1 VAVKHPM
8 LSIYYKKNNWKI
20 VLLLVALVIGS
31 VSLYYTSRVV
41 HNIEKQEKKKMLLW
55 ARATRDLS
63 SADDLDQNQE
73 FLLDILRENDNIPVI
88 LTDDKLDIL
97 SYLNID
103 PDLAEEPGYLERQL
117 VVMRQQH
124 EPIVIEPFEGER
136 QYIFFKDSDLL
147 YQLRYYPYFQ
157 LGVISVFLLV
167 SYIAFSMSRRY
178 EQDFLWVG
186 MAKETAHQLGTPI
199 SSLLAWHEYLRS
211 TVQNETD
218 SEMLEEVGKDLERLQ
233 TITERFSKI
242 GSVPILEAADLN
254 QVLSEAMGYMRKRAS
269 DKVRFELQ
277 QSEKPLLVPVN
288 IPLFEWVI
296 ENLTKNALDAMSG
309 LGSITLSLSLQGK
322 NAIIDFTDTG
332 KGIPSNQFQA
342 IFKPGITT
350 RKRGWGLGLTLVK
363 RIIEKYHNG
372 KIFVRWS
379 EPGKGT
385 TFRIQLPLS
394 QAPNV

>member
-1 VAVKHPM
+1 M

-20 VLLLVALVIGS
+20 VLLLVAIVIGA
-31 VSLYYTSRVV
+31 VSLYYTSQIV

-63 SADDLDQNQE
+63 SNTDLDQNQE

-88 LTDDKLDIL
+88 LTDDNLQIL

-103 PDLAEEPGYLERQL
+103 PLQAEKPGYLERQL
-117 VVMRQQH
+117 VIMRQQH
-124 EPIVIEPFEGER
+124 EPILIEPIEGIR

-157 LGVISVFLLV
+157 LAVISIFLLV
-167 SYIAFSMSRRY
+167 SYLAFSVSRRY

-199 SSLLAWHEYLRS
+199 SSLMAWQEYLKS
-211 TVQNETD
+211 TTAEEEQ
-218 SEMLEEVGKDLERLQ
+218 EMVTEVGKDIERLQ

-242 GSVPILEAADLN
+242 GSVPVLEPVDMRE
-254 QVLSEAMGYMRKRAS
+254 VIERGMGYMRKRAS
-269 DKVRFELQ
+269 EKVVFQIETGDQ
-277 QSEKPLLVPVN
+277 PVMVALN
-288 IPLFEWVI
+288 APLFDWVI

-309 LGSITLSLSLQGK
+309 AGTIRLQLCTAQK
-322 NAIIDFTDTG
+322 MAVIDFTDSG
-332 KGIPSNQFQA
+332 KGIPAHQFQA

-363 RIIEKYHNG
+363 RIIEKYHDG
-372 KIFVRWS
+372 KIFVKWS
-379 EPGKGT
+379 EQGKGT
-385 TFRIQLPLS
+385 TFRILLPLS
-394 QAPNV
+394 

>member
-1 VAVKHPM
+1 M

-20 VLLLVALVIGS
+20 VLLLVAMVIGS
-31 VSLYYTSRVV
+31 VSLYYTSQVV

-63 SADDLDQNQE
+63 SNTDLDQNQE

-88 LTDDKLDIL
+88 LTDDNLQIL

-103 PDLAEEPGYLERQL
+103 PEQAEKPGYLERQL

-124 EPIVIEPFEGER
+124 EPILIEPLEGIR

-157 LGVISVFLLV
+157 LAVISIFLLV
-167 SYIAFSMSRRY
+167 SYLAFSVSRRY

-199 SSLLAWHEYLRS
+199 SSLMAWQEYLKS
-211 TVQNETD
+211 TT
-218 SEMLEEVGKDLERLQ
+218 SEDDQEMVTEVGKDIERLQ

-242 GSVPILEAADLN
+242 GSVPVLEPVDMRA
-254 QVLSEAMGYMRKRAS
+254 VIERGMGYMRKRAS
-269 DKVRFELQ
+269 EKVVFQIETGDQ
-277 QSEKPLLVPVN
+277 PVMVALN
-288 IPLFEWVI
+288 EPLFDWVI

-309 LGSITLSLSLQGK
+309 HGTIRLQLSTAQK
-322 NAIIDFTDTG
+322 MAVIDFTDTG
-332 KGIPSNQFQA
+332 KGIPTNQFQA

-363 RIIEKYHNG
+363 RIIEKYHDG
-372 KIFVRWS
+372 KIFVKWS
-379 EPGKGT
+379 EQGKGT

-394 QAPNV
+394 

>member
-1 VAVKHPM
+1 M
-8 LSIYYKKNNWKI
+8 ISIYYKKNNWKI
-20 VLLLVALVIGS
+20 ILLLVAVVIGAI
-31 VSLYYTSRVV
+31 SLYYTSRVV
-41 HNIEKQEKKKMLLW
+41 RNIEIQEKKKMMLW
-55 ARATRDLS
+55 AKATRDLS
-63 SADDLDQNQE
+63 ASSDLEDNQE

-88 LTDDKLDIL
+88 LTDDTLGIL

-103 PDLAEEPGYLERQL
+103 PSEADQAGYLQRQL

-124 EPIVIEPFEGER
+124 EPIRIEPLPGIV
-136 QYIFFKDSDLL
+136 QYIFYKDSDLL

-157 LGVISVFLLV
+157 LGVISIFLLV

-199 SSLLAWHEYLRS
+199 SSLLAWHEYMKS
-211 TVQNETD
+211 TASSDED
-218 SEMLEEVGKDLERLQ
+218 AEMTAEVGKDIERLQ

-242 GSVPILEAADLN
+242 GSVPVLEPSDLREVM
-254 QVLSEAMGYMRKRAS
+254 QQALGYMRKRAS
-269 DKVRFELQ
+269 EKVVFRIEAG
-277 QSEKPLLVPVN
+277 EKPISCSIN
-288 IPLFEWVI
+288 APLFDWVV

-309 LGSITLSLSLQGK
+309 SGTIQVQLSQQGK
-322 NAIIDFTDTG
+322 YAIIDFRDTG
-332 KGIPSNQFQA
+332 KGIPSHQFQA

-350 RKRGWGLGLTLVK
+350 RKRGWGLGLTLAK
-363 RIIEKYHNG
+363 RIIEKYHRG

-385 TFRIQLPLS
+385 TFRIQLPL
-394 QAPNV
+394 AGEGKLA

>member
-1 VAVKHPM
+1 M

-31 VSLYYTSRVV
+31 VSLYYTSQVV

-63 SADDLDQNQE
+63 SNTDLEQNQE

-88 LTDDKLDIL
+88 LTDDNLQIL

-103 PDLAEEPGYLERQL
+103 PEQAEKPGYLERQL

-124 EPIVIEPFEGER
+124 EPILIEPIEGIR

-157 LGVISVFLLV
+157 LVVISIFLLV
-167 SYIAFSMSRRY
+167 SYLAFSVSRRY

-199 SSLLAWHEYLRS
+199 SSLMAWQEYLKS
-211 TVQNETD
+211 TT
-218 SEMLEEVGKDLERLQ
+218 SEEDQEMVTEIGKDIERLQ

-242 GSVPILEAADLN
+242 GSVPVLEPVDMRE
-254 QVLSEAMGYMRKRAS
+254 VIERGMGYMRKRAS
-269 DKVRFELQ
+269 EKVVFQIETGDQ
-277 QSEKPLLVPVN
+277 PVMVALN
-288 IPLFEWVI
+288 APLFDWVI

-309 LGSITLSLSLQGK
+309 AGTIRLQLSTAQK
-322 NAIIDFTDTG
+322 MAVIDFTDTG
-332 KGIPSNQFQA
+332 KGIPTNQFQA

-363 RIIEKYHNG
+363 RIIEKYHDG
-372 KIFVRWS
+372 KIFVKWS
-379 EPGKGT
+379 EQGKGT

-394 QAPNV
+394 

>member
-1 VAVKHPM
+1 M

-20 VLLLVALVIGS
+20 VLLLVALVIGAM
-31 VSLYYTSRVV
+31 SLYYTSQVV

-63 SADDLDQNQE
+63 SNTDLDQNQE

-88 LTDDKLDIL
+88 LTDDNLQIL

-103 PDLAEEPGYLERQL
+103 PAQAQKPGYLERQL

-124 EPIVIEPFEGER
+124 EPILIEPLEGIR

-147 YQLRYYPYFQ
+147 YQLRFYPYFQ
-157 LGVISVFLLV
+157 LAVISIFLLV
-167 SYIAFSMSRRY
+167 SYLAFSVSRRY

-199 SSLLAWHEYLRS
+199 SSLMAWQEYLKS
-211 TVQNETD
+211 TTTEDDQ
-218 SEMLEEVGKDLERLQ
+218 EMVIEVGKDIARLQ

-242 GSVPILEAADLN
+242 GSVPVLEPVDMRG
-254 QVLSEAMGYMRKRAS
+254 VIERGMGYMRKRAS
-269 DKVRFELQ
+269 EKVVFQIETGDQAVMVALN
-277 QSEKPLLVPVN
+277 E
-288 IPLFEWVI
+288 PLFDWVI

-309 LGSITLSLSLQGK
+309 AGSIRLQLSIVQK
-322 NAIIDFTDTG
+322 MAVIDFTDSG
-332 KGIPSNQFQA
+332 KGIPANQFQA

-363 RIIEKYHNG
+363 RIIEKYHDG
-372 KIFVRWS
+372 KTFVKWS
-379 EPGKGT
+379 EQGKGT

-394 QAPNV
+394 

>member
-1 VAVKHPM
+1 M

-20 VLLLVALVIGS
+20 VLLLVAMVIGS
-31 VSLYYTSRVV
+31 VSLYYTSQVV

-55 ARATRDLS
+55 SRATRDLS
-63 SADDLDQNQE
+63 SSTDLDQNQE

-88 LTDDKLDIL
+88 LTDDNLQIL

-103 PDLAEEPGYLERQL
+103 PEQAERPGYLERQL
-117 VVMRQQH
+117 IVMRQQH
-124 EPIVIEPFEGER
+124 EPILIEPLEGIR

-157 LGVISVFLLV
+157 LAVISIFLLV
-167 SYIAFSMSRRY
+167 SYLAFSVSRRY

-199 SSLLAWHEYLRS
+199 SSLMAWQEYLKS
-211 TVQNETD
+211 TTKD
-218 SEMLEEVGKDLERLQ
+218 ADAEMVTEVGKDIERLQ

-242 GSVPILEAADLN
+242 GSVPVLEPVDMRE
-254 QVLSEAMGYMRKRAS
+254 VIERGMGYMRKRAS
-269 DKVRFELQ
+269 EKVTFQIETGDQ
-277 QSEKPLLVPVN
+277 PVLVALN
-288 IPLFEWVI
+288 EPLFDWVI

-309 LGSITLSLSLQGK
+309 HGTIRLQLSTVQK
-322 NAIIDFTDTG
+322 MAVIDFSDTG
-332 KGIPSNQFQA
+332 KGIPANQFQA

-363 RIIEKYHNG
+363 RIIEKYHDG
-372 KIFVRWS
+372 KIFVKSS
-379 EPGKGT
+379 EQGKGT

-394 QAPNV
+394 

>member
-1 VAVKHPM
+1 M

-31 VSLYYTSRVV
+31 VSLYYTSQVV

-63 SADDLDQNQE
+63 SNTDLEQNQE

-88 LTDDKLDIL
+88 LTDDNLQIL

-103 PDLAEEPGYLERQL
+103 PEQAEKPGYLERQL

-124 EPIVIEPFEGER
+124 EPILIEPIEGIR

-157 LGVISVFLLV
+157 LAVISIFLLV
-167 SYIAFSMSRRY
+167 SYLAFSVSRRY

-199 SSLLAWHEYLRS
+199 SSLMAWQEYLKS
-211 TVQNETD
+211 TT
-218 SEMLEEVGKDLERLQ
+218 SEEDQEMVTEVGKDIERLQ

-242 GSVPILEAADLN
+242 GSVPVLEPVDMRE
-254 QVLSEAMGYMRKRAS
+254 VIERGMGYMRKRAS
-269 DKVRFELQ
+269 EKVVFQIETGDQ
-277 QSEKPLLVPVN
+277 PVMVALN
-288 IPLFEWVI
+288 APLFDWVI

-309 LGSITLSLSLQGK
+309 AGTIRLQLSTAQK
-322 NAIIDFTDTG
+322 MAVIDFTDTG
-332 KGIPSNQFQA
+332 KGIPTNQFQA

-363 RIIEKYHNG
+363 RIIEKYHDG
-372 KIFVRWS
+372 KIFVKWS
-379 EPGKGT
+379 EQGKGT

-394 QAPNV
+394 

>member
-1 VAVKHPM
+1 M

-20 VLLLVALVIGS
+20 VLLLVAMVIGS
-31 VSLYYTSRVV
+31 VSLYYTSQVV

-63 SADDLDQNQE
+63 SSTDLDQNQE

-88 LTDDKLDIL
+88 LTDDNLQIL

-103 PDLAEEPGYLERQL
+103 PEQAERPGYLERQL
-117 VVMRQQH
+117 IVMRQQH
-124 EPIVIEPFEGER
+124 EPILIEPLEGIR

-157 LGVISVFLLV
+157 LAVISIFLLV
-167 SYIAFSMSRRY
+167 SYLAFSVSRRY

-199 SSLLAWHEYLRS
+199 SSLMAWQEYLKS
-211 TVQNETD
+211 TTKD
-218 SEMLEEVGKDLERLQ
+218 ADAEMVTEVGKDIERLQ

-242 GSVPILEAADLN
+242 GSVPVLEPVDMRE
-254 QVLSEAMGYMRKRAS
+254 VIERGMGYMRKRAS
-269 DKVRFELQ
+269 EKVTFQIETGDQ
-277 QSEKPLLVPVN
+277 PVLVALN
-288 IPLFEWVI
+288 EPLFDWVI

-309 LGSITLSLSLQGK
+309 RGTIRLQLSTVQK
-322 NAIIDFTDTG
+322 MAVIDFSDTG
-332 KGIPSNQFQA
+332 KGIPANQFQT

-363 RIIEKYHNG
+363 RIIEKYHDG
-372 KIFVRWS
+372 KIFVKSS
-379 EPGKGT
+379 EQGKGT

-394 QAPNV
+394 

>member
-1 VAVKHPM
+1 MTM

-20 VLLLVALVIGS
+20 VLLLVAIVIGA

-41 HNIEKQEKKKMLLW
+41 SNIEKQEKKKMLLW
-55 ARATRDLS
+55 AKATKELS
-63 SADDLDQNQE
+63 SAEDLELNQE

-88 LTDDKLDIL
+88 LTDDNLQIL

-103 PDLAEEPGYLERQL
+103 AHEAERPGYLERQL

-124 EPIVIEPFEGER
+124 EPILIEPIEGVR

-167 SYIAFSMSRRY
+167 SYLAFSMSRRY

-199 SSLLAWHEYLRS
+199 SSLLAWHEYLK
-211 TVQNETD
+211 TKAKD
-218 SEMLEEVGKDLERLQ
+218 ADAIEMVNEVGKDLERLE

-242 GSVPILEAADLN
+242 GSMPVLESVNLN
-254 QVLSEAMGYMRKRAS
+254 DVLEQAMGYMRKRAS
-269 DKVRFELQ
+269 DKVKFNLEGPEQSLQ
-277 QSEKPLLVPVN
+277 VLLN
-288 IPLFEWVI
+288 RPLFEWVI
-296 ENLTKNALDAMSG
+296 ENLTKNSLDAMSG
-309 LGSITLSLSLQGK
+309 AGEINVQLSTQGK
-322 NAIIDFTDTG
+322 FAFIDFSDTG
-332 KGIPSNQFQA
+332 KGISPAEFQS

-350 RKRGWGLGLTLVK
+350 RKRGWGLGLTLAK
-363 RIIEKYHNG
+363 RIIEHYHAG
-372 KIFVRWS
+372 KIFVKWS
-379 EPGKGT
+379 EQGKGT
-385 TFRIQLPLS
+385 TFRMQIPL
-394 QAPNV
+394 AL

>member
-1 VAVKHPM
+1 M

-20 VLLLVALVIGS
+20 VLLLAALVIGS
-31 VSLYYTSRVV
+31 VSLYYTSQVV

-63 SADDLDQNQE
+63 SSTDLDQNQE

-88 LTDDKLDIL
+88 LTDDNLQIL

-103 PDLAEEPGYLERQL
+103 PEQAERPGYLQRQL
-117 VVMRQQH
+117 IVMRQQR
-124 EPIVIEPFEGER
+124 EPILIEPLEGVR

-157 LGVISVFLLV
+157 LAVISIFLLV
-167 SYIAFSMSRRY
+167 SYLAFSVSRRY

-199 SSLLAWHEYLRS
+199 SSLMAWQEYLKS
-211 TVQNETD
+211 TTTD
-218 SEMLEEVGKDLERLQ
+218 ADTEMITEVGKDIERLQ

-242 GSVPILEAADLN
+242 GSIP
-254 QVLSEAMGYMRKRAS
+254 VLAPVDMREVIERGMGYMRKRAS
-269 DKVRFELQ
+269 EKVTFQIETGDQ
-277 QSEKPLLVPVN
+277 PVLVALN
-288 IPLFEWVI
+288 EPLFDWVI

-309 LGSITLSLSLQGK
+309 HGTIRLQLSTVQK
-322 NAIIDFTDTG
+322 MAVIDFSDTG
-332 KGIPSNQFQA
+332 KGIPANQFQA

-363 RIIEKYHNG
+363 RIIEKYHDG
-372 KIFVRWS
+372 KIFVKSS
-379 EPGKGT
+379 EQGKGT

-394 QAPNV
+394 

>member
-1 VAVKHPM
+1 M

-20 VLLLVALVIGS
+20 VLLLVAMVIGS
-31 VSLYYTSRVV
+31 VSLYYTSQVV

-63 SADDLDQNQE
+63 SSTDLDRNQE

-88 LTDDKLDIL
+88 LTDDNLQIL

-103 PDLAEEPGYLERQL
+103 PEQAERPGYLERQL
-117 VVMRQQH
+117 IVMRQQH
-124 EPIVIEPFEGER
+124 EPILIEPLEGIR

-157 LGVISVFLLV
+157 LAVISIFLLV
-167 SYIAFSMSRRY
+167 SYLAFSVSRRY

-199 SSLLAWHEYLRS
+199 SSLMAWQEYLKS
-211 TVQNETD
+211 TTKD
-218 SEMLEEVGKDLERLQ
+218 ADAEMVTEVGKDIERLQ

-242 GSVPILEAADLN
+242 GSVPALEPVDMRE
-254 QVLSEAMGYMRKRAS
+254 VIERGMGYMRKRAS
-269 DKVRFELQ
+269 EKVTFQIETGDQ
-277 QSEKPLLVPVN
+277 PVLVALN
-288 IPLFEWVI
+288 EPLFDWVI

-309 LGSITLSLSLQGK
+309 HGTIRLQLSTVQK
-322 NAIIDFTDTG
+322 MAVIDFSDTG
-332 KGIPSNQFQA
+332 KGIPANQFQT

-363 RIIEKYHNG
+363 RIIEKYHDG
-372 KIFVRWS
+372 KIFVKSS
-379 EPGKGT
+379 EQGKGT

-394 QAPNV
+394 

>member
-1 VAVKHPM
+1 M

-20 VLLLVALVIGS
+20 VLLLVAMVIGS
-31 VSLYYTSRVV
+31 VSLYYTSQVV

-63 SADDLDQNQE
+63 SSTDLDQNQE

-88 LTDDKLDIL
+88 LTDDNLQIL

-103 PDLAEEPGYLERQL
+103 PEQAERPGYLERQL
-117 VVMRQQH
+117 IVMRQQH
-124 EPIVIEPFEGER
+124 EPILIEPLEGIR

-157 LGVISVFLLV
+157 LAVISIFLLV
-167 SYIAFSMSRRY
+167 SYLAFSVSRRY

-199 SSLLAWHEYLRS
+199 SSLMAWQEYLKS
-211 TVQNETD
+211 TTKD
-218 SEMLEEVGKDLERLQ
+218 ADAEMVTEVGKDIERLQ

-242 GSVPILEAADLN
+242 GSVPVLEPVDMRE
-254 QVLSEAMGYMRKRAS
+254 VIERGMGYMRKRAS
-269 DKVRFELQ
+269 EKVTFQIETGDQ
-277 QSEKPLLVPVN
+277 PVLVALN
-288 IPLFEWVI
+288 EPLFDWVI

-309 LGSITLSLSLQGK
+309 HGTIRLQLSTVQK
-322 NAIIDFTDTG
+322 MAVIDFSDTG
-332 KGIPSNQFQA
+332 KGIPANQFQA

-363 RIIEKYHNG
+363 RIIEKYHDG
-372 KIFVRWS
+372 KIFVKSS
-379 EPGKGT
+379 EQGKGT

-394 QAPNV
+394 

>member
-1 VAVKHPM
+1 M

-31 VSLYYTSRVV
+31 VSLYYTSQVV

-63 SADDLDQNQE
+63 SNTDLEQNQE

-88 LTDDKLDIL
+88 LTDDNLQIL

-103 PDLAEEPGYLERQL
+103 PEQAEKPGYLERQL

-124 EPIVIEPFEGER
+124 EPILIEPIEGIR

-157 LGVISVFLLV
+157 LVVISIFLLV
-167 SYIAFSMSRRY
+167 SYLAFSVSRRY

-199 SSLLAWHEYLRS
+199 SSLMAWQEYLKS
-211 TVQNETD
+211 TT
-218 SEMLEEVGKDLERLQ
+218 SEEDQEMVTEVGKDIERLQ

-242 GSVPILEAADLN
+242 GSVPVLEPVDMRE
-254 QVLSEAMGYMRKRAS
+254 VIERGMGYMRKRAS
-269 DKVRFELQ
+269 EKVVFQIETGDQ
-277 QSEKPLLVPVN
+277 PVMVALN
-288 IPLFEWVI
+288 APLFDWVI

-309 LGSITLSLSLQGK
+309 AGTIRLQLSTAQK
-322 NAIIDFTDTG
+322 MAVIDFTDTG
-332 KGIPSNQFQA
+332 KGIPTNQFQA

-363 RIIEKYHNG
+363 RIIEKYHDG
-372 KIFVRWS
+372 KIFVKWS
-379 EPGKGT
+379 EQGKGT

-394 QAPNV
+394 

>member
-1 VAVKHPM
+1 M

-20 VLLLVALVIGS
+20 VLLLVAIVIGA
-31 VSLYYTSRVV
+31 VSLYYTSQVV

-63 SADDLDQNQE
+63 SNTDLEQNQE

-88 LTDDKLDIL
+88 LTDDNLQIL

-103 PDLAEEPGYLERQL
+103 PEQAEKPGYLERQL

-124 EPIVIEPFEGER
+124 EPILIEPIEGIR

-157 LGVISVFLLV
+157 LAVISIFLLV
-167 SYIAFSMSRRY
+167 SYLAFSVSRRY

-199 SSLLAWHEYLRS
+199 SSLMAWQEYLKS
-211 TVQNETD
+211 TTAEEDQ
-218 SEMLEEVGKDLERLQ
+218 EMVNEVGKDIERLQ

-242 GSVPILEAADLN
+242 GSVPVLEPVDMREVIERGL
-254 QVLSEAMGYMRKRAS
+254 GYMRKRAS
-269 DKVRFELQ
+269 EKVVFQIETGDQ
-277 QSEKPLLVPVN
+277 PVMVALN
-288 IPLFEWVI
+288 APLFDWVI

-309 LGSITLSLSLQGK
+309 AGTIRLQLSTAQK
-322 NAIIDFTDTG
+322 MAVIDFTDTG
-332 KGIPSNQFQA
+332 KGIPNHQFQA

-363 RIIEKYHNG
+363 RIIEKYHDG
-372 KIFVRWS
+372 KIFVKWS
-379 EPGKGT
+379 EQGKGT

-394 QAPNV
+394 

>member
-1 VAVKHPM
+1 M

-20 VLLLVALVIGS
+20 VLLLVAMVIGS
-31 VSLYYTSRVV
+31 VSLYYTSQVV

-63 SADDLDQNQE
+63 SSTDLDRNQE

-88 LTDDKLDIL
+88 LTDDNLQIL

-103 PDLAEEPGYLERQL
+103 PEQAERPGYLERQL
-117 VVMRQQH
+117 IVMRQQH
-124 EPIVIEPFEGER
+124 EPILIEPLEGIR

-157 LGVISVFLLV
+157 LAVISIFLLV
-167 SYIAFSMSRRY
+167 SYLAFSVSRRY

-199 SSLLAWHEYLRS
+199 SSLMAWQEYLKS
-211 TVQNETD
+211 TTKD
-218 SEMLEEVGKDLERLQ
+218 ADAEMVTEVGKDIERLQ

-242 GSVPILEAADLN
+242 GSVPVLEPVDMRE
-254 QVLSEAMGYMRKRAS
+254 VIERGMGYMRKRAS
-269 DKVRFELQ
+269 EKVTFQIETGDQ
-277 QSEKPLLVPVN
+277 PVLVALN
-288 IPLFEWVI
+288 EPLFDWVI

-309 LGSITLSLSLQGK
+309 RGTIRLQLSTVQK
-322 NAIIDFTDTG
+322 MAVIDFSDTG
-332 KGIPSNQFQA
+332 KGIPANQFQT

-363 RIIEKYHNG
+363 RIIEKYHDG
-372 KIFVRWS
+372 KIFVKSS
-379 EPGKGT
+379 EQGKGT

-394 QAPNV
+394 

>member
-1 VAVKHPM
+1 M

-20 VLLLVALVIGS
+20 VLLLVALVIGAM
-31 VSLYYTSRVV
+31 SLYYTSQVV

-63 SADDLDQNQE
+63 SNTDLDQNQE

-88 LTDDKLDIL
+88 LTDDNLQIL

-103 PDLAEEPGYLERQL
+103 PAQAQKPGYLERQL

-124 EPIVIEPFEGER
+124 EPILIEPLEGIR

-147 YQLRYYPYFQ
+147 YQLRFYPYFQ
-157 LGVISVFLLV
+157 LAVISIFLLV
-167 SYIAFSMSRRY
+167 SYLAFSVSRRY

-199 SSLLAWHEYLRS
+199 SSLMAWQEYLKS
-211 TVQNETD
+211 TTTEDDQ
-218 SEMLEEVGKDLERLQ
+218 EMVIEVGKDIARLQ

-242 GSVPILEAADLN
+242 GSVPVLEPVDMRG
-254 QVLSEAMGYMRKRAS
+254 VIERGMGYMRKRAS
-269 DKVRFELQ
+269 EKVVFQIETGDQAVMVALN
-277 QSEKPLLVPVN
+277 E
-288 IPLFEWVI
+288 PLFDWVI

-309 LGSITLSLSLQGK
+309 AGSIRLQLSIVQK
-322 NAIIDFTDTG
+322 MAVIDFTDSG
-332 KGIPSNQFQA
+332 KGIPANQFQA

-363 RIIEKYHNG
+363 RIIEKYHDG
-372 KIFVRWS
+372 KIFVKWS
-379 EPGKGT
+379 EQGKGT

-394 QAPNV
+394 

>member
-1 VAVKHPM
+1 M

-20 VLLLVALVIGS
+20 VLLLVAMVIGS
-31 VSLYYTSRVV
+31 VSLYYTSQVV

-63 SADDLDQNQE
+63 SSTDLDQNQE

-88 LTDDKLDIL
+88 LTDDNLQIL

-103 PDLAEEPGYLERQL
+103 PEQAERPGYLERQL
-117 VVMRQQH
+117 IVMRQQH
-124 EPIVIEPFEGER
+124 EPILIEPLEGIR

-157 LGVISVFLLV
+157 LAVISIFLLV
-167 SYIAFSMSRRY
+167 SYLAFSVSRRY

-199 SSLLAWHEYLRS
+199 SSLMAWQEYLKS
-211 TVQNETD
+211 TTKD
-218 SEMLEEVGKDLERLQ
+218 ADAEMVTEVGKDIERLQ

-242 GSVPILEAADLN
+242 GSVPVLEPVDMRE
-254 QVLSEAMGYMRKRAS
+254 VIERGMGYMRKRAS
-269 DKVRFELQ
+269 EKVTFQIETGDQ
-277 QSEKPLLVPVN
+277 PVLVALN
-288 IPLFEWVI
+288 EPLFDWVI

-309 LGSITLSLSLQGK
+309 HGTIRLQLSAVQK
-322 NAIIDFTDTG
+322 MAVIDFSDTG
-332 KGIPSNQFQA
+332 KGIPANQFQA

-363 RIIEKYHNG
+363 RIIEKYHDG
-372 KIFVRWS
+372 KIFVKSS
-379 EPGKGT
+379 EQGKGT

-394 QAPNV
+394 

>member
-1 VAVKHPM
+1 M

-20 VLLLVALVIGS
+20 VLLLVAIVIGA
-31 VSLYYTSRVV
+31 VSLYYTSQVV

-63 SADDLDQNQE
+63 SNTDLEQNQE

-88 LTDDKLDIL
+88 LTDDNLQIL

-103 PDLAEEPGYLERQL
+103 PEQAEKPGYLERQL

-124 EPIVIEPFEGER
+124 EPILIEPIEGIR

-157 LGVISVFLLV
+157 LAVISIFLLV
-167 SYIAFSMSRRY
+167 SYLAFSVSRRY

-199 SSLLAWHEYLRS
+199 SSLMAWQEYLKS
-211 TVQNETD
+211 TTAEEDQ
-218 SEMLEEVGKDLERLQ
+218 EMVNEVGKDIERLQ

-242 GSVPILEAADLN
+242 GSVPVLEPVDMRE
-254 QVLSEAMGYMRKRAS
+254 VIERGMGYMRKRAS
-269 DKVRFELQ
+269 EKVVFQIETGDQ
-277 QSEKPLLVPVN
+277 PVMVALN
-288 IPLFEWVI
+288 APLFDWVI

-309 LGSITLSLSLQGK
+309 AGTIRLQLSTAQK
-322 NAIIDFTDTG
+322 MAVIDFTDTG
-332 KGIPSNQFQA
+332 KGIPNHQFQA

-363 RIIEKYHNG
+363 RIIEKYHDG
-372 KIFVRWS
+372 KIFVKWS
-379 EPGKGT
+379 EQGKGT

-394 QAPNV
+394 

>member
-1 VAVKHPM
+1 M

-20 VLLLVALVIGS
+20 VLLLVAIVIGA
-31 VSLYYTSRVV
+31 VSLYYTSQVV

-63 SADDLDQNQE
+63 SNTDLEQNQE

-88 LTDDKLDIL
+88 LTDDNLQIL

-103 PDLAEEPGYLERQL
+103 PEQAEKPGYLERQL

-124 EPIVIEPFEGER
+124 EPILIEPIEGIR

-157 LGVISVFLLV
+157 LAVISIFLLV
-167 SYIAFSMSRRY
+167 SYLAFSVSRRY

-199 SSLLAWHEYLRS
+199 SSLMAWQEYLKS
-211 TVQNETD
+211 TTAEEDQ
-218 SEMLEEVGKDLERLQ
+218 EMVNEVGKDIERLQ

-242 GSVPILEAADLN
+242 GSVPVLEPVDMRE
-254 QVLSEAMGYMRKRAS
+254 VIERGMGYMRKRAS
-269 DKVRFELQ
+269 EKVVFQIETGDQ
-277 QSEKPLLVPVN
+277 PVMVALN
-288 IPLFEWVI
+288 APLFDWVI

-309 LGSITLSLSLQGK
+309 AGTIRLQLSTAQK
-322 NAIIDFTDTG
+322 MAVIDFTDSG
-332 KGIPSNQFQA
+332 KGIPAHQFQA

-363 RIIEKYHNG
+363 RIIEKYHDG
-372 KIFVRWS
+372 KIFVKWS
-379 EPGKGT
+379 EQGKGT

-394 QAPNV
+394 

>member
-1 VAVKHPM
+1 M

-20 VLLLVALVIGS
+20 VLLLVAMVIGS
-31 VSLYYTSRVV
+31 VSLYYTSQVV

-63 SADDLDQNQE
+63 SSTDLDQNQE

-88 LTDDKLDIL
+88 LTDDNLQIL

-103 PDLAEEPGYLERQL
+103 PEQAEQPGYLERQL
-117 VVMRQQH
+117 IVMRQQH
-124 EPIVIEPFEGER
+124 EPILIEPLEGIR

-157 LGVISVFLLV
+157 LAVISIFLLV
-167 SYIAFSMSRRY
+167 SYLAFSVSRRY

-199 SSLLAWHEYLRS
+199 SSLMAWQEYLKS
-211 TVQNETD
+211 TTKD
-218 SEMLEEVGKDLERLQ
+218 ADAEMVTEVGKDIERLQ

-242 GSVPILEAADLN
+242 GSVPVLEPVDMRE
-254 QVLSEAMGYMRKRAS
+254 VIERGMGYMRKRAS
-269 DKVRFELQ
+269 EKVTFQIETGDQ
-277 QSEKPLLVPVN
+277 PVLVALN
-288 IPLFEWVI
+288 EPLFDWVI

-309 LGSITLSLSLQGK
+309 HGTIRLQLSTVQK
-322 NAIIDFTDTG
+322 MAVIDFSDTG
-332 KGIPSNQFQA
+332 KGIPANQFQA

-363 RIIEKYHNG
+363 RIIEKYHDG
-372 KIFVRWS
+372 KIFVKSS
-379 EPGKGT
+379 EQGKGT

-394 QAPNV
+394 

>member
-1 VAVKHPM
+1 M
-8 LSIYYKKNNWKI
+8 ISIYYKKNNWKI
-20 VLLLVALVIGS
+20 ILLLVAVVIGAI
-31 VSLYYTSRVV
+31 SLYYTSRVV
-41 HNIEKQEKKKMLLW
+41 RNIEIQEKKKMMLW
-55 ARATRDLS
+55 AKATRDLS
-63 SADDLDQNQE
+63 ASSDLEDNQE

-88 LTDDKLDIL
+88 LTDDTLGIL

-103 PDLAEEPGYLERQL
+103 PSEAEQAGYLQRQL

-124 EPIVIEPFEGER
+124 EPIRIEPLPGIV
-136 QYIFFKDSDLL
+136 QYIFYKDSDLL

-157 LGVISVFLLV
+157 LGVISIFLLV

-199 SSLLAWHEYLRS
+199 SSLLAWHEYMKS
-211 TVQNETD
+211 TASSDED
-218 SEMLEEVGKDLERLQ
+218 AEMTAEVGKDIERLQ

-242 GSVPILEAADLN
+242 GSVPVLEPSDLREVM
-254 QVLSEAMGYMRKRAS
+254 QQALGYMRKRAS
-269 DKVRFELQ
+269 EKVVFRIEAG
-277 QSEKPLLVPVN
+277 EKPISCSIN
-288 IPLFEWVI
+288 APLFDWVV

-309 LGSITLSLSLQGK
+309 SGTIQVQLSQQGK
-322 NAIIDFTDTG
+322 YAIIDFSDTG
-332 KGIPSNQFQA
+332 KGIPSHQFQA

-350 RKRGWGLGLTLVK
+350 RKRGWGLGLTLAK
-363 RIIEKYHNG
+363 RIIEKYHRG

-385 TFRIQLPLS
+385 TFRIQLPL
-394 QAPNV
+394 AGEGKLA

>member
-1 VAVKHPM
+1 M

-20 VLLLVALVIGS
+20 VLLLVAMVIGS
-31 VSLYYTSRVV
+31 VSLYYTSQVV

-63 SADDLDQNQE
+63 SNTDLDQNQE

-88 LTDDKLDIL
+88 LTDDNLQIL

-103 PDLAEEPGYLERQL
+103 PEQAEKPGYLERQL

-124 EPIVIEPFEGER
+124 EPILIEPLEGIR

-157 LGVISVFLLV
+157 LAVISIFLLV
-167 SYIAFSMSRRY
+167 SYLAFSVSRRY

-199 SSLLAWHEYLRS
+199 SSLMAWQEYLKS
-211 TVQNETD
+211 TT
-218 SEMLEEVGKDLERLQ
+218 SEDDQEMVTEVGKDIERLQ

-242 GSVPILEAADLN
+242 GSVPVLESVDMRA
-254 QVLSEAMGYMRKRAS
+254 VIERGMGYMRKRAS
-269 DKVRFELQ
+269 EKVVFQIETGDQ
-277 QSEKPLLVPVN
+277 PVMVALN
-288 IPLFEWVI
+288 EPLFDWVI

-309 LGSITLSLSLQGK
+309 HGTIRLQLSTAQK
-322 NAIIDFTDTG
+322 MAVIDFTDTG
-332 KGIPSNQFQA
+332 KGIPTNQFQA

-363 RIIEKYHNG
+363 RIIEKYHDG
-372 KIFVRWS
+372 KIFVKWS
-379 EPGKGT
+379 EQGKGT

-394 QAPNV
+394 

>member
-1 VAVKHPM
+1 M

-20 VLLLVALVIGS
+20 VLLLVAIVIGA
-31 VSLYYTSRVV
+31 VSLYYTSQVV

-63 SADDLDQNQE
+63 SNTDLDQNQE

-88 LTDDKLDIL
+88 LTDDNLQIL

-103 PDLAEEPGYLERQL
+103 PVQAGKPGYLERQL

-124 EPIVIEPFEGER
+124 EPILIEPIEGIR

-157 LGVISVFLLV
+157 LAVISIFLLV
-167 SYIAFSMSRRY
+167 SYLAFSVSRRY

-199 SSLLAWHEYLRS
+199 SSLMAWQEYLKS
-211 TVQNETD
+211 TT
-218 SEMLEEVGKDLERLQ
+218 SEEDQEMVTEVGKDIERLQ

-242 GSVPILEAADLN
+242 GSVPVLEPVDMRE
-254 QVLSEAMGYMRKRAS
+254 VIERGMGYMRKRAS
-269 DKVRFELQ
+269 EKVAFHIETGDQAVMVAL
-277 QSEKPLLVPVN
+277 N
-288 IPLFEWVI
+288 APLFDWVI

-309 LGSITLSLSLQGK
+309 TGTIRLHLSTANK
-322 NAIIDFTDTG
+322 MAVIDFTDSG
-332 KGIPSNQFQA
+332 KGIPAHQFQA

-363 RIIEKYHNG
+363 RIIEKYHDG
-372 KIFVRWS
+372 KIFVKWS
-379 EPGKGT
+379 EQGKGT

-394 QAPNV
+394 

>member
-1 VAVKHPM
+1 M

-31 VSLYYTSRVV
+31 VSLYYTSQVV

-63 SADDLDQNQE
+63 SNTDLEQNQE

-88 LTDDKLDIL
+88 LTDDNLQIL

-103 PDLAEEPGYLERQL
+103 PEQAEKPGYLERQL

-124 EPIVIEPFEGER
+124 EPILIEPIEGIR

-157 LGVISVFLLV
+157 LVVISIFLLV
-167 SYIAFSMSRRY
+167 SYLAFSVSRRY

-199 SSLLAWHEYLRS
+199 SSLMAWQEYLKS
-211 TVQNETD
+211 TTTEEDQ
-218 SEMLEEVGKDLERLQ
+218 EMVTEVGKDIERLQ

-242 GSVPILEAADLN
+242 GSVPVLEPVDMRE
-254 QVLSEAMGYMRKRAS
+254 VIERGMGYMRKRAS
-269 DKVRFELQ
+269 EKVVFQIETGDQ
-277 QSEKPLLVPVN
+277 PVMVALN
-288 IPLFEWVI
+288 APLFDWVI

-309 LGSITLSLSLQGK
+309 AGTIRLQLSTAQK
-322 NAIIDFTDTG
+322 MAVIDFTDTG
-332 KGIPSNQFQA
+332 KGIPTNQFQA

-363 RIIEKYHNG
+363 RIIEKYHDG
-372 KIFVRWS
+372 KIFVKWS
-379 EPGKGT
+379 EQGKGT

-394 QAPNV
+394 

>member
-1 VAVKHPM
+1 
-8 LSIYYKKNNWKI
+8 
-20 VLLLVALVIGS
+20 
-31 VSLYYTSRVV
+31 
-41 HNIEKQEKKKMLLW
+41 MLLW

-63 SADDLDQNQE
+63 SSTDLDQNQE

-88 LTDDKLDIL
+88 LTDDNLQIL

-103 PDLAEEPGYLERQL
+103 PEQAERPGYLERQL
-117 VVMRQQH
+117 IVMRQQH
-124 EPIVIEPFEGER
+124 EPILIEPLEGIR

-157 LGVISVFLLV
+157 LAVISIFLLV
-167 SYIAFSMSRRY
+167 SYLAFSVSRRY

-199 SSLLAWHEYLRS
+199 SSLMAWQEYLKS
-211 TVQNETD
+211 TTKD
-218 SEMLEEVGKDLERLQ
+218 ADAEMVTEVGKDIERLQ

-242 GSVPILEAADLN
+242 GSVPVLEPVDMRE
-254 QVLSEAMGYMRKRAS
+254 VIERGMGYMRKRAS
-269 DKVRFELQ
+269 EKVTFQIETGDQ
-277 QSEKPLLVPVN
+277 PVLVALN
-288 IPLFEWVI
+288 EPLFDWVI

-309 LGSITLSLSLQGK
+309 HGTIRLQLSTVQK
-322 NAIIDFTDTG
+322 MAVIDFSDTG
-332 KGIPSNQFQA
+332 KGIPANQFQA

-363 RIIEKYHNG
+363 RIIEKYHDG
-372 KIFVRWS
+372 KIFVKSS
-379 EPGKGT
+379 EQGKGT

-394 QAPNV
+394 